1 MPRGVK
7 KAVDL
12 DAQIQQVETKILE
25 LEEQRKTLLQKKKE
39 SSVQKLLEFLDN
51 NNMSPAEAIESL
63 SSVAAAAQE
72 DPSAELV

>member
-25 LEEQRKTLLQKKKE
+25 LEEQRKSLMQKKKE
-39 SSVQKLLEFLDN
+39 SSIQKLFEFLNN

>member
-7 KAVDL
+7 KALDL

-25 LEEQRKTLLQKKKE
+25 LEEQRKSLMQKKKE
-39 SSVQKLLEFLDN
+39 SSIQKLLEFLNN

>member
-25 LEEQRKTLLQKKKE
+25 LEEQRKSLLQKKKE

-63 SSVAAAAQE
+63 SSVAAAAQA
-72 DPSAELV
+72 DHSAELV

>member
-25 LEEQRKTLLQKKKE
+25 LEEQRKSLMQKKKE
-39 SSVQKLLEFLDN
+39 SSIQKLLEFLNN